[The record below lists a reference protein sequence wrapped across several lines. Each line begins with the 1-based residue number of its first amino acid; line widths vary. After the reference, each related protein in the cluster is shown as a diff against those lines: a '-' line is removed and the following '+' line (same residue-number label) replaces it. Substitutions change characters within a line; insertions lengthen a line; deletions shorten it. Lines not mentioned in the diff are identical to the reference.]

1 MDLQDVAE
9 EVELEQKETI
19 ILPDN
24 VNLFAS
30 RYLNIAEDSV
40 YWQDVEPSFMDDRP
54 PQALYFDYPN
64 HSNNFIDLSRT
75 DLYLKLDIVGEDG
88 QSIDQRVMMVENQN
102 GNLVRS
108 YPSFEANPVEFI
120 LQTMWKNV
128 EIKFNGYSV
137 YDSQQNYGYNAF
149 FQYLLGTTAQTRA
162 YQGSFMGWSTDNR
175 NFDAVHTNGIPM
187 NNGLVTRRNWRMK
200 VAVGSENTP
209 EVQDQLSSV
218 EYYGPIF
225 AGICNQERYLVN
237 NVRIE
242 IDFQPAKDSFRLMT
256 TDGSQPAYLKIVEA
270 KLKVCTVKLDSRV
283 KVSIDNCMSLQ
294 SQIALYPLQ
303 KSIVRTFRANKGS
316 LQFFENDMFRGKVP
330 TKLVVGMISEEAY
343 HGDYR
348 KNPFYFQTFNISQ
361 IAVRL
366 GNNSVP
372 TKPLQ
377 LNFKDSD
384 YLLGLISLYRVANRS
399 VRDFDIGIDR
409 DNYRQ
414 GLSLFGFNIDPGSH
428 ESSGLI
434 GKPKYDLLQLV
445 INFSKG
451 LEEGVMIILY
461 ASFPDEVEVDNAR
474 VARVLSDIPS

>member
-19 ILPDN
+19 ILTDN

-30 RYLNIAEDSV
+30 RYLNISEDSI
-40 YWQDVEPSFMDDRP
+40 YWQDVEPSFMDERP

-64 HSNNFIDLSRT
+64 HSNKFIDLSRT
-75 DLYLKLDIVGEDG
+75 DLYLKVDIVGEDG
-88 QSIDQRVMMVENQN
+88 QSIDQKMVTVTNQGGTPRV
-102 GNLVRS
+102 L
-108 YPSFEANPVEFI
+108 PPPFEANPVEFI

-128 EIKFNGYSV
+128 EIKFNGFSV
-137 YDSQQNYGYNAF
+137 YDAQQNYGYNAF

-162 YQGSFMGWSTDNR
+162 YQGSFMGWSGDNR
-175 NFDAVHTNGIPM
+175 NFDSTHPNRPPI
-187 NNGLVTRRNWRMK
+187 NNGLVIRRNWRM
-200 VAVGSENTP
+200 AIPVGGVGTP
-209 EVQDQLSSV
+209 PIPKQLSAV

-225 AGICNQERYLVN
+225 AGICNQERYLLN

-242 IDFQPAKDSFRLMT
+242 VDFQPAKDSFRLMT
-256 TDGSQPAYLKIVEA
+256 TDTETPAYLKIVEA
-270 KLKVCTVKLDSRV
+270 KLKVCTVQLDSRV
-283 KVSIDNCMSLQ
+283 KVSVDNCMSMKDQL
-294 SQIALYPLQ
+294 ALYPLQ
-303 KSIVRTFRANKGS
+303 KSIVRTFRANKGAM
-316 LQFFENDMFRGKVP
+316 QFFENDMFRGKVP
-330 TKLVVGMISEEAY
+330 TKLVVGMVSEQAY
-343 HGDYR
+343 HGAYD
-348 KNPFYFQTFNISQ
+348 KNPFYFQTFNVSQ

-384 YLLGLISLYRVANRS
+384 YLLGLISLYRVANKG
-399 VRDFDIGIDR
+399 VRDSDIGIDR

-428 ESSGLI
+428 ESAGLI

-451 LEEGVMIILY
+451 LEEGVMVILY
-461 ASFPDEVEVDNAR
+461 ATFPDEVDVDKAR